1 MSGFRD
7 MVASDIRK
15 VFLNT
20 AEFAEV
26 RSVRYDGDVYPDIPV
41 VLEGPVQGK
50 RDRLTDDR
58 IQGLHTVTAVLYCAK
73 ADLGNKL
80 PEHGTAL
87 EITTRE
93 GGKFFQR
100 YYVVAAVSRMGML
113 HIELEAIEQ

>member
-1 MSGFRD
+1 MSGFKEMVSRD
-7 MVASDIRK
+7 IHK

-20 AEFAEV
+20 SEFGEK
-26 RSVRYDGDVYPDIPV
+26 RTIRYDGEVYPDIPV
-41 VLEGPVQGK
+41 VLEGPVQDK
-50 RDRLTDDR
+50 RDRLTDDHV
-58 IQGLHTVTAVLYCAK
+58 QGLHGVTAVLYCAK

-93 GGKFFQR
+93 GGKFFQK

-113 HIELEAIEQ
+113 HIELESIGQ